1 MTGPREDGALVR
13 FFGAMVRRPV
23 AVLVLTLA
31 LLGMSWIAARR
42 IPIEM
47 VPRGLTGNEVQVSAE
62 WPGALP
68 SEIEERIVKPLE
80 KELRSVQGVE
90 ELVAFA
96 GPGGCQ
102 IEVSFPG
109 NVDMDFAYAEVADRV
124 ERARPLLPPE
134 VDRVRIF
141 RFSMSAIPVMFFA
154 VVQPEDMDREEA
166 QDLVTDVIVPRLEAI
181 DGVARARA
189 RGVEPSSVRVWLD
202 EDRVI
207 AHAVDIG
214 DLVRRLQGDNLSGPA
229 GDLEDAGARFL
240 VRVDGRFR
248 SLQEIEDFPVRP
260 GLTVKD
266 LGRVEQVRSA
276 PEFFFRVDGA
286 FTISLGLEKETGANT
301 FELCREVQRTL
312 DEELPKDPRLARL
325 KYVTYFNQGDV
336 IGVAIRDLVRDT
348 AIGGGIAV
356 LVLWAFLRRLSY
368 TLLITLSIPF
378 AVLITLAWL
387 YFTGDSL
394 NLFTMMGITISVGM
408 LVDCAVVVAESIFK
422 RREQGEESFAS
433 VTRGPSEVTLA
444 IVTSTAT
451 TIAVFLPFMLLTD
464 DKNSRVFSTAIGGP
478 LCVALVASLLIAIV
492 MVPVAARFLQ
502 HRGRRRDA
510 AAHAGAVPG
519 VMTRILGAAVAF
531 SLRRRLVAAAAG
543 LLFLASFPAA
553 CTGNGFSEQN
563 GGFGG
568 GQIEADFNLRV
579 DQDLDRAYEEVLGM
593 ERVIIGDEFRGR
605 WPELTVGIGFHDRG
619 GEMYFWPEQP
629 MHPAEQEQLLAWLAE
644 NLPRRSTVEYRF
656 GRKFD
661 QTSSADSRW
670 TRVRIEGPDS
680 RVVHELVERVRELAA
695 ASPEFVEISRA
706 DDLAREVTV
715 QLDREAMQK
724 LGADSRTVI
733 GNIEWNLRGFMVS
746 RFQTANSDI
755 PVILEYDKPGN
766 PDRSDLT
773 DMVIGTGSGM
783 VPLAAFAAFADSRS
797 TSTIVRRDGRIS
809 DSIGM
814 RTGSTDIRR
823 NYLAAERLMADLEM
837 PEGYRWTQDG
847 GWEEFQ
853 RQNQELMRGLFLAL
867 ALVFLLMG
875 VLFDSLILP
884 LCAILTVPFGI
895 LGAVWAY
902 KLTGT
907 PVGVLEVM
915 ALAVLSGVVVNNGI
929 VLIDRILQHERAGR
943 NRHDAIVG
951 AVQDRVRP
959 VLMTALTTICGL
971 LPIAVSQPSGDGFSF
986 KGLAIGVCA
995 GIAVSTFFTL
1005 WSVPLLYS
1013 LIRSLGD
1020 WLAHWFGGRPLPPA
1034 DPPSRFPEHPDAPTM
1049 PRPDA
1054 SAP

>member
-1 MTGPREDGALVR
+1 MPEQGSNRALVR
-13 FFGAMVRRPV
+13 FFSALVRRPV
-23 AVLVLTLA
+23 AVLVLSLA
-31 LLGMSWIAARR
+31 LVGMSWIAAQR

-47 VPRGLTGNEVQVSAE
+47 VPRGLTGNEVQISAN

-90 ELVAFA
+90 ELTSYSFS
-96 GPGGCQ
+96 GGCEIQ
-102 IEVSFPG
+102 ISFPG
-109 NVDMDFAYAEVADRV
+109 NIDMDFAYAEVADRV
-124 ERARPLLPPE
+124 ERARPLLPTE

-141 RFSMSAIPVMFFA
+141 RFSMSSIPVMFFA
-154 VVQPEDMDREEA
+154 VIEPEGMSHDEV
-166 QDLVTDVIVPRLEAI
+166 QDLASDVLIPRIEAI
-181 DGVARARA
+181 DGVARV
-189 RGVEPSSVRVWLD
+189 RGNGLEPSSVRIWLD

-207 AHAVDIG
+207 AQRVDIG
-214 DLVRRLQGDNLSGPA
+214 DLLRRLQGDNLSGPA
-229 GDLEDAGARFL
+229 GDLEDSGSRFL
-240 VRVDGRFR
+240 VRVDGRFS
-248 SLQEIEDFPVRP
+248 SLQEIEEFPVRP
-260 GLTVKD
+260 GLLLKD
-266 LGRVEQVRSA
+266 IGRVEKVRSA

-286 FTISLGLEKETGANT
+286 FTISLGVEKETSANT
-301 FELCREVQRTL
+301 FALCSEIQRVL
-312 DEELPKDPRLARL
+312 DEELPKDPRLSRL
-325 KYVTYFNQGDV
+325 EYVTYFNQGEV
-336 IGVAIRDLVRDT
+336 IGTAIRSLVRDT

-356 LVLWAFLRRLSY
+356 VVLWIFLRRLAY

-422 RREQGEESFAS
+422 RREQGSESMES
-433 VTRGPSEVTLA
+433 VTEGPSEVMLA

-451 TIAVFLPFMLLTD
+451 TIAVFLPFMFLTD
-464 DKNSRVFSTAIGGP
+464 DKNSRVFSGAIGGP
-478 LCVALVASLLIAIV
+478 LCIALVSSLLIAIV
-492 MVPVAARFLQ
+492 MVPTAARFLQ
-502 HRGRRRDA
+502 HRGRRTDA
-510 AAHAGAVPG
+510 AGATGVAGPG
-519 VMTRILGAAVAF
+519 RLTRLLGAAVDF
-531 SLRRRLVAAAAG
+531 SLRRRLLAAAAG
-543 LLFLASFPAA
+543 VLFLASFPVA
-553 CTGNGFSEQN
+553 CSNNGFSEQS

-579 DQDLDRAYEEVLGM
+579 DQDLDRAYEEVQAMEAVILG
-593 ERVIIGDEFRGR
+593 EEFKAS
-605 WPELTVGIGFHDRG
+605 WPNITLGLFFHDRG
-619 GEMYFWPEQP
+619 GEMMFWPEQP
-629 MHPAEQEQLLAWLAE
+629 MHPTEQEALLAWIGE
-644 NLPRRSTVEYRF
+644 RLPRRSTVEYRF
-656 GRKFD
+656 GKQYD
-661 QTSSADSRW
+661 QRATQDARW

-680 RVVHELVERVRELAA
+680 RVVQELIDEVRRQAIT
-695 ASPEFVEISRA
+695 SPDFTEVSRA

-715 QLDREAMQK
+715 SLDREAMQR
-724 LGADSRTVI
+724 LGASSQAVL

-746 RFQTANSDI
+746 RFQTARSDI
-755 PVILEYDKPGN
+755 PIILEYDKPGN
-766 PDRSDLT
+766 PNRSDLT
-773 DMVIGTGSGM
+773 DMEIGTDSGM
-783 VPLAAFAAFADSRS
+783 VPLSAFAAFADTRS

-814 RTGSTDIRR
+814 RTGDEDIRR
-823 NYLAAERLMADLEM
+823 NYLAVEKLMGGIEI

-902 KLTGT
+902 KLTNT
-907 PVGVLEVM
+907 PIGVLEVM

-929 VLIDRILQHERAGR
+929 VLIDRILQNERLGQPR
-943 NRHDAIVG
+943 RQAIVR
-951 AVQDRVRP
+951 AVQDRARP

-971 LPIAVSQPSGDGFSF
+971 LPIAVGTPSGDGFSF

-1013 LIRSLGD
+1013 LMRSFGE
-1020 WLAHWFGGRPLPPA
+1020 WLTHWFTGRQLPPHE
-1034 DPPSRFPEHPDAPTM
+1034 DPSLP
-1049 PRPDA
+1049 A
-1054 SAP
+1054 SPGGA